1 MKDSYFS
8 SGGAVTWGHRRE
20 PGTDGQ
26 QRELGGGEEP
36 GQEVLTPV
44 KERPQI
50 LSPVALSGLKAK
62 S

>member
-8 SGGAVTWGHRRE
+8 SGGAIAWGHRRE
-20 PGTDGQ
+20 PVTDGQ
-26 QRELGGGEEP
+26 QREQGEEP

-50 LSPVALSGLKAK
+50 LSPVALSGLEAK